1 MKRGVKTTIGS
12 KTNRMSASR
21 SPILATLGMTHGPR
35 TVFSKLLLRG
45 SGDDAASG

>member
-21 SPILATLGMTHGPR
+21 SPILATLGMTRPEN
-35 TVFSKLLLRG
+35 VFSKLLLRG